1 MSRLNMPDYREYLAN
16 VIVSNKTVRF
26 LKDHNLV
33 TDNKEKTAPKTTKKP
48 DIEKPKK
55 TTRSKK

>member
-1 MSRLNMPDYREYLAN
+1 MPDYREYLAN